1 LFLELSSENSR
12 RTKCHWKIP
21 FPQFHS
27 ERESISNKQTN
38 KQQQQ
43 TMSLR
48 FLRANAHRV
57 KTSHVHKQQQVR
69 HASGIAGIEVYIP
82 NQYIS
87 QAELEQHDQVSTGKY
102 TKGLGQSNMAFVN
115 TEREDSVSMIMSA
128 VHNLLEKYQID
139 PSQVGRLEIGS
150 ETPIDKSKSIKSNLM
165 EIFGENTD
173 VEGIDNVHACYG
185 GTSALLNSVY
195 WLEANKNIYQG
206 KQQYA
211 IVVCGDVS
219 TYKEKAA
226 RPSGGAG
233 AVAMLLS
240 SNDDAPLQ
248 IDLSKKASHFEHAYD
263 FYKPDPV
270 SPFPTVDGHFSNI
283 CYLRSVDKCY
293 ERFLN
298 KFTTGKDLSNFDH
311 ALFHAPYNKLVQ
323 KSLARLVYN
332 DARLKQQLPAY
343 LNANTESAEKAASL
357 LNLTPEESYSSKD
370 LEKLFAAL
378 AAEVYNKKTESSTL
392 LNKELGNCYTASLYM
407 GLASLVWNEGKSL
420 NDKSLLLFSYG
431 SGLAATLF
439 NVNAKDVAGSQFSLK
454 QIQSALDIKNRL
466 EQRQKFSPADYEQIL
481 AANTAR
487 YLKSDYQSA
496 TPVDLLPQGA
506 YYLNSVD
513 ALWRRVYKRK

>member
-1 LFLELSSENSR
+1 
-12 RTKCHWKIP
+12 
-21 FPQFHS
+21 
-27 ERESISNKQTN
+27 
-38 KQQQQ
+38 
-43 TMSLR
+43 MALR
-48 FLRANAHRV
+48 FIRAVSAKKGFV
-57 KTSHVHKQQQVR
+57 TSQTR

-82 NQYIS
+82 NQYVS
-87 QAELEQHDQVSTGKY
+87 QAELEQHDQVGTGKY
-102 TKGLGQSNMAFVN
+102 TKGLGQANMAFVN

-128 VHNLLEKYQID
+128 VHNLLDKYNID
-139 PSQVGRLEIGS
+139 PAQVGRLEIGS

-195 WLEANKNIYQG
+195 WLEANKNMSQKNK

-240 SNDDAPLQ
+240 ANGDAPLQ

-293 ERFLN
+293 QRFLQ
-298 KFTTGKDLSNFDH
+298 KFDGDKDLTNFDH

-332 DARLKQQLPAY
+332 DAKLKQQLPAY
-343 LNANTESAEKAASL
+343 LNANPEAVEKAATL
-357 LNLTPEESYSSKD
+357 LKLTPEESYTNKD
-370 LEKLFAAL
+370 LEKLFATL
-378 AAEVYNKKTESSTL
+378 AADVYNEKTHSSTL
-392 LNKELGNCYTASLYM
+392 LNRELGNCYTASLYM
-407 GLASLVWNEGKSL
+407 GVASLVWNEGQKL
-420 NDKSLLLFSYG
+420 NDKSLIMFSYG

-439 NVNAKDVAGSQFSLK
+439 NINVKDVDGQFSLK
-454 QIQSALDIKNRL
+454 KIQSVLDVKNRL
-466 EQRQKFSPADYEQIL
+466 DQREKFSPEEYERIIAD
-481 AANTAR
+481 NTVR
-487 YLKSDYQSA
+487 YLKNDYQSGA
-496 TPVDLLPQGA
+496 SVNLLPQGS
-506 YYLNSVD
+506 YYLDSVD
-513 ALWRRVYKRK
+513 SLWRRVYKRK